1 MVIEQYEIV
10 WVNLDPSIGS
20 EANKIRP
27 AVVISP
33 ESINKF
39 VKTLVV
45 MPITN
50 TIKDYLAFR
59 FTISNTTVKGQIML
73 DQVKAVDLSRI
84 TSSAGMLNA
93 ADIQELKSIINR
105 FYVQ

>member
-1 MVIEQYEIV
+1 MVIQQYEIV
-10 WVNLDPSIGS
+10 WVNLDPSVGA

-27 AVVISP
+27 AVVVSP
-33 ESINKF
+33 EAMNRF
-39 VKTLVV
+39 LKTVVV
-45 MPITN
+45 MPVTN

-59 FTISNTTVKGQIML
+59 FTISNANIKGQIML

-84 TSSAGMLNA
+84 SSSAGMLDA
-93 ADIQELKSIINR
+93 ADIGKLKSIINK